1 MDQEFDINMENIV
14 DETRADATN
23 TKQQGSVA
31 KKQLEKRIQRAHPGG
46 RGDAEQVGSGR
57 GPSRC
62 GDSESR
68 ASPRGKQGER
78 ERTCLREKL
87 RRMDE

>member
-1 MDQEFDINMENIV
+1 MDREFDINTKNII
-14 DETRADATN
+14 DEIRADATN

-31 KKQLEKRIQRAHPGG
+31 KKQLEKQIQRAHPRG

-78 ERTCLREKL
+78 ENVSERKAETYG
-87 RRMDE
+87 